1 MQYNDKQIQIIETA
15 ERLFAQKG
23 FNGASV
29 RDIAIE
35 AGVNLAM
42 ISYYFGSKEKLMQ
55 ALFEHRS
62 EHIKMRVDTLLK
74 DDSLSP
80 LDKMDSLIDGFIDRS
95 MKREGFY
102 KIMICEQMMDKNKGI
117 ISMLGEV
124 KKRNAQI
131 INELIKDGQK
141 KGVFK
146 KNIDVIFVLNT
157 MMGTIS
163 QLLVSR
169 NYYREFNNLI
179 DMPEEKFEQQFKKK
193 LSNHIKSLVKAM
205 LINEA

>member
-1 MQYNDKQIQIIETA
+1 MPYNDKQVQIIETA
-15 ERLFAQKG
+15 ERLFSKTG
-23 FNGASV
+23 FSGTSV
-29 RDIAIE
+29 RDIAVE

-74 DDSLSP
+74 DETLSP
-80 LDKMDSLIDGFIDRS
+80 QNRMERLVDDFIERA

-117 ISMLGEV
+117 VNMLWEV
-124 KKRNAQI
+124 KKKNAQI

-146 KNIDVIFVLNT
+146 KNIDVVFLLNT

-169 NYYREFNNLI
+169 KYYREYNNLTE
-179 DMPEEKFEQQFKKK
+179 MPDEKFEQLFKKK
-193 LSNHIKSLVKAM
+193 LGKHIKSLIKAM
-205 LINEA
+205 LIYEA